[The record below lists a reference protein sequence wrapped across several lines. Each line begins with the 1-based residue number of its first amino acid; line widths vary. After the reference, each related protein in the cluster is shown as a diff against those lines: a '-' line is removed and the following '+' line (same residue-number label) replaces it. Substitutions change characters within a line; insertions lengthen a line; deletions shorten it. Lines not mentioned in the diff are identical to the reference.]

1 MTEQERIP
9 VIDIF
14 AGPGGLGEGF
24 SAFVDSGRSPFRI
37 ALSVEKDPYA
47 HQTLRLPSFFR
58 RFPNGETPDQYYRVL
73 RREVSLHDL
82 PVEAAKTP
90 ELLATWQKAEH
101 EVMCADFGPQ
111 NHQTY
116 SPRLKDSP
124 RVLVPRHHNATKAD
138 YDSLHVQHHQCW
150 ATTIASHISEGGDY
164 FIPSDRTQYRSLTV
178 RQAGRLQRFPDK
190 YLFAVPEHN
199 STCMLGTPFRH
210 IHSETLHS
218 GGLSIKWNGP
228 TIQTASPIS

>member
-1 MTEQERIP
+1 MAEQERIP

-24 SAFVDSGRSPFRI
+24 SAFVDSGRCPFRI
-37 ALSVEKDPYA
+37 ALSVEKDAYA

-58 RFPNGETPDQYYRVL
+58 RFPKGETPDLNYRVL
-73 RREVSLHDL
+73 RRVVSLHDL

-90 ELLATWQKAEH
+90 ELLAARQKAEH
-101 EVMCADFGPQ
+101 EVMCAELGPQ

-124 RVLVPRHHNATKAD
+124 RVLLPRHQNATTAD
-138 YDSLHVQHHQCW
+138 CDSLHVQPRQCW
-150 ATTIASHISEGGDY
+150 AMTIASHISKDGHY
-164 FIPSDRTQYRSLTV
+164 FIHYDPTECRSLTV

-190 YLFAVPEHN
+190 YLFCGPRTQHYMHVGNAVPPN
-199 STCMLGTPFRH
+199 SFR
-210 IHSETLHS
+210 
-218 GGLSIKWNGP
+218 N
-228 TIQTASPIS
+228 AA